1 MAKIK
6 AIVYLPIK
14 PEVAKK
20 FNFPVKLPVLAE
32 DLLLITDQD
41 NIPLDVI
48 LRGLEE
54 QYKIEKDDYW
64 KSYLVYFMYE
74 KFKTLLNQKAYT
86 EAEDILKKTRELSE
100 DYRYHFYTALL
111 QAKLGNYELSEIE
124 FKQSI
129 TMNPSFS
136 LGYYELGNVLFAR
149 KDYDEAIEAY
159 TKACELDPGFLLPL
173 LKIGDVYMELNQ
185 LSDAELVYKSIV
197 QKLEL
202 NALANEGIEYAPMPE
217 AYLRLGVVYNIRQ
230 QYEKAEEIFKKG
242 LKIENKPEIIYNLSY
257 TLTRLGKHFEAYGL
271 LHELS
276 KTYETPETLNELGIL
291 QRRLGLYE
299 EAYNTFEKIQEDFPE
314 NFERIQF
321 YVGKK
326 NFDDEFENEMKK
338 SEDKLEAVEFP
349 FEEALD
355 VIIESTNDDGEIIIE
370 EFIELTQIQ
379 PILKD
384 TEHATSEHFPHIL
397 AGMYIAGTDP
407 IIMEKNTTI
416 LTISTMGA
424 GLPLACSTVI
434 LRLYQYILSG
444 ETNIDHF
451 IEEVRGEIE
460 ELHFQFAMEI
470 VSLLESPLD
479 DFFDADCSDYKAFT
493 LNLIKA
499 IGYNPSDE
507 EIENILD
514 EMLKK
519 SVRFFRFFLLR

>member
-20 FNFPVKLPVLAE
+20 FNLPVKLPVLAE

-41 NIPLDVI
+41 NIPLEVI
-48 LRGLEE
+48 IRGLEE

-64 KSYLVYFMYE
+64 KSYLTYFMYE
-74 KFKTLLNQKAYT
+74 KFKVFLNKQLYS
-86 EAEDILKKTRELSE
+86 EAEETLRKARELSE
-100 DYRYHFYTALL
+100 DYRYHFYSALL

-129 TMNPSFS
+129 AMNPSFS
-136 LGYYELGNVLFAR
+136 LGYYELGNVLFSR
-149 KDYDEAIEAY
+149 KDYDEALEAY
-159 TKACELDPGFLLPL
+159 TKAYELDPGFLLPL
-173 LKIGDVYMELNQ
+173 LKIGDIYMELGQ
-185 LSDAELVYKSIV
+185 LSDAELVYKSII

-217 AYLRLGVVYNIRQ
+217 AYLRLGVVYNLRQ

-242 LKIENKPEIIYNLSY
+242 LKIENKPEIIYNLAY
-257 TLTRLGKHFEAYGL
+257 TLTKLGKHFEAYRL
-271 LHELS
+271 LYELS

-299 EAYNTFEKIQEDFPE
+299 EAYATFEKIQDDFPE

-326 NFDDEFENEMKK
+326 KYDDEFENEMKK
-338 SEDKLEAVEFP
+338 SEKKLEQVEFP
-349 FEEALD
+349 FEEALEI
-355 VIIESTNDDGEIIIE
+355 IIESTNDDGEIIVD
-370 EFIELTQIQ
+370 EFIELTHTQ
-379 PILKD
+379 PALKD
-384 TEHATSEHFPHIL
+384 TETASTKYFPYIL

-407 IIMEKNTTI
+407 IIMEKNATI
-416 LTISTMGA
+416 LTVTNMGA

-444 ETNIDHF
+444 ETNIDYF
-451 IEEVRGEIE
+451 IEDVRGEIE
-460 ELHFQFAMEI
+460 ELHFSFAMDI
-470 VSLLESPLD
+470 ASLLESPLD
-479 DFFDADCSDYKAFT
+479 DFFDADCSDYKVFT

-499 IGYNPSDE
+499 IGYDPSEE

-514 EMLKK
+514 ETLKRT
-519 SVRFFRFFLLR
+519 VIFFKFLLP